1 VSPLQA
7 LASITRMP
15 SPGRRRW
22 LRWVLVAVGVGL
34 LLAAGAVAAIILH
47 SPGNVSHPNVEFTAP
62 TTTTATT
69 TATAPKR
76 KKAVDNFQWPRY
88 GYDLARTRDFPNS
101 GRLDPPLHRGW
112 KYNDGALLEFPPVI
126 YQNTLYLID
135 DNGSARAVNK
145 LNGHEIWKHKVGT
158 LAAASPTFD
167 ARHHLVFVP
176 LLSAHGSHPGD
187 GRFLALSMKTGRVVW
202 THIVGAGTETSPTV
216 VGNAVYYGDTVGNLV
231 SLRTSDGH
239 VNWVYHASGAI
250 KGGPAYADGNLYFG
264 DYSGH
269 AYAVNAN
276 SGHQVWRVG
285 TSGTHF
291 GFGSGNFYSTAA
303 VAFGRVYLGNT
314 DGRVY
319 SFAERTGQLA
329 WATSTGAYVYSSPAV
344 AGIPGLGPTVY
355 IGSYDGNFYAF
366 DARSGAVRW
375 RHSAGGRISGS
386 PTIIGDVVYYS
397 NLGSK
402 TTAGLNVRTGQK
414 VFAFSDGAFN
424 PAIADPGAI
433 YMVGY
438 GAIYQFLPKSSRPTA
453 HAAVRKAKVKHE
465 AKRRARSKQHK

>member
-1 VSPLQA
+1 
-7 LASITRMP
+7 MP
-15 SPGRRRW
+15 SPGPRRW

-62 TTTTATT
+62 TTTTT
-69 TATAPKR
+69 TATAPKH
-76 KKAVDNFQWPRY
+76 KKRVVDNFQWPRY

-101 GRLDPPLHRGW
+101 SRLNPPLRRGW

-176 LLSAHGSHPGD
+176 VLSAHGSRPGD
-187 GRFLALSMKTGRVVW
+187 GRFFALSMKTGRIVW

-216 VGNAVYYGDTVGNLV
+216 VGNAVYYGDAAGNLV
-231 SLRTSDGH
+231 SLRTRDGH

-250 KGGPAYADGNLYFG
+250 KGGPAYANGNLYFG

-269 AYAVNAN
+269 AYALNAN

-285 TSGTHF
+285 TNGTHF
-291 GFGSGNFYSTAA
+291 GFGSGNFYSTPA
-303 VAFGRVYLGNT
+303 VAFGRVYMGNT

-319 SFAERTGQLA
+319 SFAERSGQLA

-344 AGIPGLGPTVY
+344 AEIQGLGPTVY

-366 DARSGAVRW
+366 NAQSGAVRW

-386 PTIIGDVVYYS
+386 PTIVGNVVYYS

-424 PAIADPGAI
+424 PVIADPGAI

-438 GAIYQFLPKSSRPTA
+438 GAIYQFLPKRSQPTA
-453 HAAVRKAKVKHE
+453 HAARKAKHTARKAKRKVKHE
-465 AKRRARSKQHK
+465 RRKRARSKQQK